1 MFEQSALGVKKHSR
15 KITLFFGKLMM
26 FVAAYIL
33 SEFNGAVRG
42 IIHLICLANN
52 QRARGPNK
60 NKFKRLGFQM
70 EFRDRT
76 AGART
81 VQA

>member
-1 MFEQSALGVKKHSR
+1 
-15 KITLFFGKLMM
+15 MM
-26 FVAAYIL
+26 FVDAYIL
-33 SEFNGAVRG
+33 SEFKWAVRG
-42 IIHLICLANN
+42 IIHLICRPND
-52 QRARGPNK
+52 QRASEPNK
-60 NKFKRLGFQM
+60 NKFKRLGVQM